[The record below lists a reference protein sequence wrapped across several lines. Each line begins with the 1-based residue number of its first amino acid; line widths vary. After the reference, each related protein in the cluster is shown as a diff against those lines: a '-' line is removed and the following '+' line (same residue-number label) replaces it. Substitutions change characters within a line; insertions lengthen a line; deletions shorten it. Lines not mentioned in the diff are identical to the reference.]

1 MSICYLNGKFLDL
14 KEAKISPLDRG
25 FLFGDAIYEVIAS
38 YNNKPFKIE
47 DHLDRLFIN
56 LKDIKISVN
65 YSRQEVKNILESVI
79 EKNDLSNQ
87 IIYLQISR
95 GHEDIRDHIPGPSP
109 SPTIFVCSF
118 PLKNIPNAQ
127 TTSIKASLK
136 KDFRW
141 RKSNIKSTSLLANV
155 MYKIQASE
163 ENFFEIILQENGYIT
178 EGAVSNVFCVKN
190 NEVKT
195 PSLENNILPGITRS
209 VIIDIVNKIGIK
221 ITESK
226 ISVEDFM
233 NSDEIWITNTTKGI
247 LLVSEI
253 DEVQVSNSD
262 NVYSM
267 VLKKFIEETRY
278 TRR

>member
-155 MYKIQASE
+155 LYKIQASE
-163 ENFFEIILQENGYIT
+163 EDFFEIILQENGYIT

-267 VLKKFIEETRY
+267 VLKKFIEETLV
-278 TRR
+278 

>member
-163 ENFFEIILQENGYIT
+163 EDFFEIILQENGYIT

-267 VLKKFIEETRY
+267 VLKKFIEETLV
-278 TRR
+278 

>member
-14 KEAKISPLDRG
+14 KDAKISPLDRG

-47 DHLDRLFIN
+47 DHLDRLFTN
-56 LKDIKISVN
+56 LKDIKIPVN

-79 EKNDLSNQ
+79 EKNDLNNQ

-95 GHEDIRDHIPGPSP
+95 GHEDIRDHIPGPSS
-109 SPTIFVCSF
+109 SPTIFACSF
-118 PLKNIPNAQ
+118 PLKNIPNTQ
-127 TTSIKASLK
+127 TNSIKASLK

-267 VLKKFIEETRY
+267 VLKKFIEETLV
-278 TRR
+278 

>member
-56 LKDIKISVN
+56 LKNIKISVN

-127 TTSIKASLK
+127 TTSIKVSLK

-155 MYKIQASE
+155 MYKIQATE
-163 ENFFEIILQENGYIT
+163 EDFFEIILQENGYIT

-226 ISVEDFM
+226 ISVEDFI

-247 LLVSEI
+247 LLVSQI
-253 DEVQVSNSD
+253 DEVQISNSD
-262 NVYSM
+262 NIYSK
-267 VLKKFIEETRY
+267 VLKKFIEETLV
-278 TRR
+278 

>member
-79 EKNDLSNQ
+79 EENDLSNQ

-163 ENFFEIILQENGYIT
+163 EDFFEIILQENGYIT

-267 VLKKFIEETRY
+267 VLKKFIEETLV
-278 TRR
+278 

>member
-247 LLVSEI
+247 LLVSQI
-253 DEVQVSNSD
+253 DEVQISNSD
-262 NVYSM
+262 NVYSK
-267 VLKKFIEETRY
+267 VLKKFIEETLV
-278 TRR
+278 

>member
-79 EKNDLSNQ
+79 KKNDLSNQ

-127 TTSIKASLK
+127 MTAIKASLK

-267 VLKKFIEETRY
+267 VLKKFIEETLV
-278 TRR
+278 

>member
-14 KEAKISPLDRG
+14 KEARISPLDRG

-163 ENFFEIILQENGYIT
+163 EDFFEIILQENGYIT

-247 LLVSEI
+247 LLVSQI
-253 DEVQVSNSD
+253 DEVQISNSD
-262 NVYSM
+262 NVYSK
-267 VLKKFIEETRY
+267 VLKKFIEETLV
-278 TRR
+278 

>member
-95 GHEDIRDHIPGPSP
+95 GYEDIRDHIPGPSP
-109 SPTIFVCSF
+109 SPTTFVCSF

-247 LLVSEI
+247 LLVSQI
-253 DEVQVSNSD
+253 DEVQISNSD
-262 NVYSM
+262 NVYSQ
-267 VLKKFIEETRY
+267 VLKKFIEETLV
-278 TRR
+278 

>member
-56 LKDIKISVN
+56 LKDIKISIN

-118 PLKNIPNAQ
+118 PLKNVPNAQ
-127 TTSIKASLK
+127 TTSIKVSLK

-163 ENFFEIILQENGYIT
+163 EGFFEIILQENGYIT

-226 ISVEDFM
+226 ISVEDFI

-247 LLVSEI
+247 LLVSQI
-253 DEVQVSNSD
+253 DEVQISNSD
-262 NVYSM
+262 NIYSK
-267 VLKKFIEETRY
+267 VLKKFIEETLV
-278 TRR
+278 

>member
-38 YNNKPFKIE
+38 YNNNPFKIE

-56 LKDIKISVN
+56 LKNIKISVN

-127 TTSIKASLK
+127 TTSIKVSLK

-163 ENFFEIILQENGYIT
+163 EDFFEIILQENGYIT

-226 ISVEDFM
+226 ISVEDFI

-247 LLVSEI
+247 LLVSQI
-253 DEVQVSNSD
+253 DEVQISNSD
-262 NVYSM
+262 NIYCK
-267 VLKKFIEETRY
+267 VLKKFIEEALA
-278 TRR
+278 

>member
-56 LKDIKISVN
+56 LKNIKISVN

-95 GHEDIRDHIPGPSP
+95 GHENIRDHIPGPSP

-127 TTSIKASLK
+127 TTAIKVSLK

-163 ENFFEIILQENGYIT
+163 EGFFEIILQENGYIT

-226 ISVEDFM
+226 ISVEDFI

-247 LLVSEI
+247 LLVSQI
-253 DEVQVSNSD
+253 DEVQISNS
-262 NVYSM
+262 NNIYSK
-267 VLKKFIEETRY
+267 VLKKFIEETLV
-278 TRR
+278 

>member
-95 GHEDIRDHIPGPSP
+95 GHEDIRDHIPGLCP

-163 ENFFEIILQENGYIT
+163 EDFFEIILQENGYIT

-262 NVYSM
+262 NVYSK
-267 VLKKFIEETRY
+267 VLKKFIEETLV
-278 TRR
+278 

>member
-163 ENFFEIILQENGYIT
+163 EDFFEIILQENGYIT

-233 NSDEIWITNTTKGI
+233 NSEEIWITNTTKGI

-267 VLKKFIEETRY
+267 VLKKFIEETLV
-278 TRR
+278 

>member
-79 EKNDLSNQ
+79 EKNDLNNQ

-163 ENFFEIILQENGYIT
+163 EDFFEIILQENGYIT

-262 NVYSM
+262 NVYSK
-267 VLKKFIEETRY
+267 VLKKFIEETLV
-278 TRR
+278 

>member
-79 EKNDLSNQ
+79 KKNDLSNQ

-118 PLKNIPNAQ
+118 PLKNIPNTQ

-262 NVYSM
+262 NVYSK
-267 VLKKFIEETRY
+267 VLKKFIEETLV
-278 TRR
+278 

>member
-56 LKDIKISVN
+56 LKDIKISFN

-95 GHEDIRDHIPGPSP
+95 GYEDIRDHIPGPSP

-163 ENFFEIILQENGYIT
+163 EDFFEIILQENGYIT

-247 LLVSEI
+247 LLVSQI

-262 NVYSM
+262 KVYSK
-267 VLKKFIEETRY
+267 VLKKFIEETLV
-278 TRR
+278 

>member
-65 YSRQEVKNILESVI
+65 YSRQEVKSILESVI

-127 TTSIKASLK
+127 MTAIKASLK

-262 NVYSM
+262 NVYSK
-267 VLKKFIEETRY
+267 VLKKFIEETLV
-278 TRR
+278 

>member
-163 ENFFEIILQENGYIT
+163 EDFFEIILQENGYIT

-221 ITESK
+221 MTESK

-247 LLVSEI
+247 LLVSQI
-253 DEVQVSNSD
+253 DEVQISNSD
-262 NVYSM
+262 NVYSK
-267 VLKKFIEETRY
+267 VLKKFIEETLV
-278 TRR
+278 

>member
-65 YSRQEVKNILESVI
+65 YSRQEVKSILESVI

-127 TTSIKASLK
+127 MTAIKASLK

-267 VLKKFIEETRY
+267 VLKKFIEETLV
-278 TRR
+278 

>member
-95 GHEDIRDHIPGPSP
+95 GYEDIRDHIPGPSP

-163 ENFFEIILQENGYIT
+163 EDFFEIILQENGYIT

-247 LLVSEI
+247 LLVSQI

-262 NVYSM
+262 KVYSK
-267 VLKKFIEETRY
+267 VLKKFIEETLV
-278 TRR
+278 

>member
-56 LKDIKISVN
+56 LKDIKISIN

-127 TTSIKASLK
+127 MTAIKASLK

-267 VLKKFIEETRY
+267 VLKKFIEETLV
-278 TRR
+278 

>member
-95 GHEDIRDHIPGPSP
+95 GHEDIRDHIPGPCP

-163 ENFFEIILQENGYIT
+163 EDFFEIILQENGYIT

-221 ITESK
+221 MTESK

-247 LLVSEI
+247 LLVSQI
-253 DEVQVSNSD
+253 DEVQISNSD
-262 NVYSM
+262 NVYSK
-267 VLKKFIEETRY
+267 VLKKFIEETLV
-278 TRR
+278 

>member
-163 ENFFEIILQENGYIT
+163 EDFFEIILQENGYIT

-253 DEVQVSNSD
+253 DKVQVSNSD

-267 VLKKFIEETRY
+267 VLKKFIEETLV
-278 TRR
+278 